1 MPNVSW
7 HDYLVFI
14 SFLACIAG
22 LFLLFNPD
30 KTQVEK
36 MSCDEQMLLEM
47 SFTYWIIYC
56 ITVGMQKLELSHWEI
71 LLLSLKL
78 TAVISYLLT
87 FSCVLTLPLHR
98 LASRY
103 IEDWGVD
110 WDRRGIVLWRDISR
124 LYLDFIALAIASS
137 NSSLLT
143 LVMMNTSWKVLPDL
157 AIILNPPR
165 IGTDT
170 FNCKRGEWPLALPM
184 TAGVMVWIPV

>member
-56 ITVGMQKLELSHWEI
+56 ITAGMQKLELSHWEI

-103 IEDWGVD
+103 IED
-110 WDRRGIVLWRDISR
+110 
-124 LYLDFIALAIASS
+124 
-137 NSSLLT
+137 
-143 LVMMNTSWKVLPDL
+143 
-157 AIILNPPR
+157 
-165 IGTDT
+165 
-170 FNCKRGEWPLALPM
+170 
-184 TAGVMVWIPV
+184 